1 MPLDQHAAAEAVI
14 AAITAMAQDG
24 VPLMQR
30 VLPEREAVVWQHYP
44 ENDARGVRTRS
55 RWYYHV
61 HPPGERD
68 PGEHGHFHLFLHRTQ
83 LDDPAGF
90 LAAPEAGEAAA
101 AHVAHIA
108 GLSISP
114 EGIPVSWFVTNRW
127 VTDEFF
133 YPAAVMRAH
142 LDRYDVDETGEDPLV
157 GRLLT
162 AMVALYREE
171 LAALLDRRDAALAAL
186 VGAQGASAYEA
197 GHEVLAS
204 LPIDL
209 DTKIAGLGFD

>member
-1 MPLDQHAAAEAVI
+1 M
-14 AAITAMAQDG
+14 
-24 VPLMQR
+24 
-30 VLPEREAVVWQHYP
+30 
-44 ENDARGVRTRS
+44 
-55 RWYYHV
+55 
-61 HPPGERD
+61 
-68 PGEHGHFHLFLHRTQ
+68 
-83 LDDPAGF
+83 
-90 LAAPEAGEAAA
+90 
-101 AHVAHIA
+101 
-108 GLSISP
+108 
-114 EGIPVSWFVTNRW
+114 SWFVTNRW
-127 VTDEFF
+127 VTDEFL

-171 LAALLDRRDAALAAL
+171 LAALLERRDAALAAL

-209 DTKIAGLGFD
+209 DTKIASLGFE